1 MIKYFKYS
9 PVSSAYRMYQN
20 LIISIVSGC
29 VIAVVSS
36 YLTSRWTMKK
46 FYTEKW
52 WDRKEQAYTEIINA
66 LYDMVQFYKVFKDDY
81 GQHDF
86 ISEDRSTELRQ
97 RHFSGLKKLYRATDL
112 ASIYVSDDAVK
123 VLVDLRQK
131 KSLDYYS
138 NPLWE
143 IYEDE
148 YHAHKQTLDKLLK
161 VAKKDLRK

>member
-1 MIKYFKYS
+1 MIESFKCFS
-9 PVSSAYRMYQN
+9 TSATYKMYQN
-20 LIISIVSGC
+20 LIISMISGC
-29 VIAVVSS
+29 AIAVVSS
-36 YLTSRWTMKK
+36 YLTSIWTMKK

-81 GQHDF
+81 GQNDF
-86 ISEDRSTELRQ
+86 ISEDRSTELRKC
-97 RHFSGLKKLYRATDL
+97 HFAGIKKLYRATDL

-123 VLVDLRQK
+123 VLINLREK

-148 YHAHKQTLDKLLK
+148 YQAHNQTLDKLLK
-161 VAKKDLRK
+161 IAKKDLKK